1 MAERRFRGR
10 WGGEGV
16 TPRAL
21 RFRGRWGTERGTLR
35 ALRFGGR
42 WRSEGGTPRARRWFR
57 ALLAV
62 LITAAVVGP
71 LTAAAASPQ
80 IPAPAPADLAP
91 VTAATLEKAYAANR
105 ANAAL
110 AARMAAAHGDR
121 HRAAADEG
129 FASPSRTLL
138 AFDGRGQ
145 GRATEVF
152 GDLAHADRVA
162 ILIPGSD
169 TSLDTYA
176 RFRAGAAALYERLEG
191 ESGAPGESGT
201 GRESGMGRASGPGRE
216 SGTGQEAGTG
226 RTSGA
231 RTAVVAWLGY
241 TTPGTVSATVI
252 TPARADEAAPELREF
267 LRGLRTLTGPDT
279 HVSLLCHSYGT
290 VVCGRAAPGLD
301 VSDLVLL
308 GSPGTGVDTVAG
320 LRTRARVWA
329 ARGADDW
336 VADVP
341 HVSVDLFGTTVGLG
355 ADPMSASFGAHV
367 FAAGAGGHSDYFRPG
382 SAALANIARIV
393 LGETS
398 EVTDA

>member
-1 MAERRFRGR
+1 M
-10 WGGEGV
+10 
-16 TPRAL
+16 
-21 RFRGRWGTERGTLR
+21 
-35 ALRFGGR
+35 
-42 WRSEGGTPRARRWFR
+42 
-57 ALLAV
+57 AV
-62 LITAAVVGP
+62 LITAAVVVP
-71 LTAAAASPQ
+71 LTAAAARPQ

-91 VTAATLEKAYAANR
+91 VTAATLEKTYAANR

-191 ESGAPGESGT
+191 EPGAPGESGRDSASGMGQALGT
-201 GRESGMGRASGPGRE
+201 GRESGTDRASGMGRASSAGRASGMGRASGAGRE
-216 SGTGQEAGTG
+216 PGAG
-226 RTSGA
+226 RASGA

-267 LRGLRTLTGPDT
+267 LRGLRTLTGPDA